1 MATLNIVPLDS
12 ILELSKIIKVRHKE
26 PTYVVDVVQDA
37 DARLVLAALPLLPVV
52 GLPLLQAPGVAPLA
66 VSALPRGWDPLT
78 GGRPVPAVL
87 NNRLEVLAVTALK
100 QKETSN

>member
-1 MATLNIVPLDS
+1 M
-12 ILELSKIIKVRHKE
+12 IKVRQKE
-26 PTYVVDVVQDA
+26 LIYVVDVVQDA

-78 GGRPVPAVL
+78 GGRPVPTVL
-87 NNRLEVLAVTALK
+87 NNWLEVLAVTALK
-100 QKETSN
+100 QKEISN